1 MNYDDMIK
9 DIDQLIDISRYY
21 TYDSEKD
28 YEEAIKKLKKLK
40 KLIDNGR
47 TDKFLKNGVD
57 ISDDS

>member
-1 MNYDDMIK
+1 MIK
-9 DIDQLIDISRYY
+9 DIDHLIDISRYY

-57 ISDDS
+57 TSDDS